1 MSINANAQENSLKPE
16 TEKISDTLV
25 VHSPK
30 KAALLSAV
38 LPGLGQYYNK
48 KYWKIPVVWGAIA
61 GSIYAISYNQKQYV
75 YVRDIYQLYMAK
87 DQATIDLYGD
97 GRAEYIKNVKDSY
110 KRNRDLMF
118 LVTIGLHILNI
129 IDANVDAH
137 FYTFDVSP
145 DLSIKAEPFFNKI
158 NFANSTAFGLKVSLN
173 F

>member
-1 MSINANAQENSLKPE
+1 
-16 TEKISDTLV
+16 
-25 VHSPK
+25 
-30 KAALLSAV
+30 
-38 LPGLGQYYNK
+38 
-48 KYWKIPVVWGAIA
+48 
-61 GSIYAISYNQKQYV
+61 
-75 YVRDIYQLYMAK
+75 MAE
-87 DQATIDLYGD
+87 DQATIDLYGA

-145 DLSIKAEPFFNKI
+145 DLSIKTEPFFNKI